1 MDGEEAI
8 FLGTEYTLDAAIVDL
23 GLPKISG
30 MEVLRRLRDVGRRF
44 PILILTARSSWQEKV
59 SAFTAGA
66 DDYVTKPFEWEE
78 LFARLC
84 ALVRRANGW
93 TSAVLVCGPV
103 VLDTHRHC
111 VTVNGRPV
119 ALSNFELRILEH
131 LMLCA
136 GKVVSK
142 QELAERMYDEDLE
155 PQSNV
160 IEVHVAQVRRKLDPH
175 DELKPIET
183 VRGRGYLFTAP
194 RKS

>member
-1 MDGEEAI
+1 
-8 FLGTEYTLDAAIVDL
+8 
-23 GLPKISG
+23 
-30 MEVLRRLRDVGRRF
+30 MEVLRRLRDMGRKF

-59 SAFTAGA
+59 TAFTAGA

-93 TSAVLVCGPV
+93 TSPLLVCGPV

-111 VTVNGRPV
+111 VTVDGRPV
-119 ALSNFELRILEH
+119 AFSDSELRILEH

-136 GKVVSK
+136 GRVVSK
-142 QELAERMYDEDLE
+142 QELAERVYDEDLE

-160 IEVHVAQVRRKLDPH
+160 IEVHVAQVRWKLDPH

-183 VRGRGYLFTAP
+183 IRGRGYLF
-194 RKS
+194 